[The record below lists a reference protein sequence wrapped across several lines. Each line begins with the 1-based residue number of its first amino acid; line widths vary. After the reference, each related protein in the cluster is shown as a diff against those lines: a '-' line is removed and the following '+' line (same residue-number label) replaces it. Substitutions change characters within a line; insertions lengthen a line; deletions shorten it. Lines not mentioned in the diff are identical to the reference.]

1 MLKNYIV
8 IALRSITR
16 NRLYSAINIGGLA
29 VALVVYLL
37 SQIIADHERAFDGF
51 FPDANRIYAVS
62 AEFQPGSDVGVNA
75 SSAVPMVV
83 GPLLREQ
90 MPEAELIARVYTREV
105 LTRSGDKKFYQ
116 SIRFV
121 EPEFIDI
128 FAFDYLRGDGASAL
142 ADPSGL
148 IITKAT
154 AEKYFGDANPM
165 GRVLTMGAGH
175 DLRVTAVIA
184 GLPLNSHFTSSI
196 IMDSKLEMLAHI
208 GALEPVTGTDPA
220 GYWGNI
226 SFGDVTYVKLGEGV
240 SVAEANRQLTVFYDS
255 HMPEDNKELMARLY
269 LTPLMGMNSFIWEMT
284 GLPMLVGIEILGI
297 LVLVVACLN
306 YVNLATAQ
314 VIRRTR
320 EVGIRKTMGASRA
333 QLFGQ
338 FLTESILVAAISLVV
353 AAAFVDMLIPLI
365 NDAANKNISFS
376 YVTDA
381 GMALHMVVLVLVVG
395 LLSGAYPALLIARA
409 NSLHML
415 NGTFTSGRSSTWM
428 RSTMLVFQFSISV
441 FMMGM
446 VAIIYLQ
453 NGVVTSSSE
462 IFAKDRIVIITRVAQ
477 EGVRD
482 SRETL
487 RTELARIDGVE
498 AVSFGNQAAFE
509 MSTSSTAIATQPGD
523 EAGAVNTR
531 TLNIDDRFLDVY
543 DIPLLAGRFLSRDIA
558 NDIFERDEDGNSLR
572 EVTNVVVNELALVQF
587 GWTEPGEALGKSVYN
602 LRKDRP
608 NAEFRIIGVIPDV
621 NFLGF
626 HNKLKPYIY
635 RMEPASH
642 QIVAVKI
649 AGGRIPETVAAIE
662 ETWARIVPA
671 YPIQKHFLTEDFE
684 SVYNIFR
691 GINMA
696 LSIFAAVALTLAG
709 VGLFGLSAYMAE
721 RRTREI
727 GIRKV
732 MGATVGG
739 IVRLLVWQF
748 SKPVFVAVV
757 IGGSLSLSASYFYL
771 DFFANR
777 ISLNPVLFLG
787 VGLVALAFAATTVA
801 GHAIRVA
808 RANPVHALRCE

>member
-37 SQIIADHERAFDGF
+37 SQIIADHERTFDTF
-51 FPDANRIYAVS
+51 FQDADRVYAIS
-62 AEFQPGSDVGVNA
+62 ADFQPGSDVGVSA
-75 SSAVPMVV
+75 TSAVPMVV

-90 MPEAELIARVYTREV
+90 MPEAELIARMYTREV
-105 LTRSGDKKFYQ
+105 LTRSGDNKFYQ
-116 SIRFV
+116 GIRFV

-128 FAFDYLRGDGASAL
+128 FAFDYIRGEAASAL

-148 IITKAT
+148 IITET
-154 AEKYFGDANPM
+154 AAKKYFGDTNPM
-165 GRVLTMGAGH
+165 GGVLTMGAGH
-175 DLRVTAVIA
+175 DLQVTAVIA
-184 GLPLNSHFTSSI
+184 DLPLNSHFTSGI
-196 IMDSKLEMLAHI
+196 IMDAKLEMLAHI
-208 GALEPVTGTDPA
+208 EALEPVTGTDPA
-220 GYWGNI
+220 GSWGSI
-226 SFGDVTYVKLGEGV
+226 SFGEVTYVKLRDGV
-240 SVAEANRQLTVFYDS
+240 SLAQANSQLGIFFDNHV
-255 HMPEDNKELMARLY
+255 PEDNKELLARMY
-269 LTPLMGMNSFIWEMT
+269 LTPLQGMNSFIWEMT
-284 GLPMLVGIEILGI
+284 GLPMLTGIEVLGI
-297 LVLVVACLN
+297 MVLIVACLN

-320 EVGIRKTMGASRA
+320 EVGVRKTMGASRA

-338 FLTESILVAAISLVV
+338 FLTESILVATISLVV
-353 AAAFVDMLIPLI
+353 AAAIVDMLIPLI
-365 NDAANKNISFS
+365 NDAANKNISFN
-376 YVTDA
+376 YVSDA

-395 LLSGAYPALLIARA
+395 LLSGAYPAFLIARA
-409 NSLHML
+409 NSLKML

-462 IFAKDRIVIITRVAQ
+462 IFAKDRIVVITRLAQ

-487 RTELARIDGVE
+487 RTELSRIDGVE

-509 MSTSSTAIATQPGD
+509 MSTSSTRISTQPGD
-523 EAGAVNTR
+523 EAGAVTTR
-531 TLNIDDRFLDVY
+531 LLNIDDAFLDVY

-558 NDIFERDEDGNSLR
+558 NDVYLLDEDDEPLH
-572 EVTNVVVNELALVQF
+572 EVANIVVNEMALVQF
-587 GWTEPGEALGKSVYN
+587 GWSEPAEALGKSVYN
-602 LRKDRP
+602 FRRERSSV
-608 NAEFRIIGVIPDV
+608 EFRIVGVIPDV

-635 RMEPASH
+635 RMYPEGHGVA
-642 QIVAVKI
+642 AVKV

-662 ETWARIVPA
+662 ETWERIVPA
-671 YPIQKHFLTEDFE
+671 FPIQKHFLQEDFE
-684 SVYNIFR
+684 DVYNIFR
-691 GINMA
+691 GINVA
-696 LSIFAAVALTLAG
+696 LSIFAVVALTLAG

-748 SKPVFVAVV
+748 SKPVVLAVV
-757 IGGSLSLSASYFYL
+757 IGGLLSLGASYFYL

-787 VGLVALAFAATTVA
+787 VGLVALAFAAFTVA
-801 GHAIRVA
+801 GHALRVA